1 MNLIQAF
8 AWNVGTFVPRGYKR
22 DGGGPS
28 EIGMQ
33 VHISNHLKL
42 LWSKAMVVSVEEKAY
57 GIRQVGIKKVSDERT
72 NVSVENVLWLVSK
85 LGSRFCSKI
94 SLGDTCLL
102 PRWHPAYSWHEL
114 DSGSFVERG
123 NPSCD
128 VKRKPYKC
136 SPRRGKVSRHMKGA
150 DHPVVVKK
158 FL

>member
-1 MNLIQAF
+1 MRLFESVRSCPEDEGGSLEAGLQAQ
-8 AWNVGTFVPRGYKR
+8 A
-22 DGGGPS
+22 
-28 EIGMQ
+28 
-33 VHISNHLKL
+33 SNHLKL
-42 LWSKAMVVSVEEKAY
+42 LWSQAMVVSVEEKTY

-128 VKRKPYKC
+128 GKRKPYKC
-136 SPRRGKVSRHMKGA
+136 SPRRGRII
-150 DHPVVVKK
+150 
-158 FL
+158 L

>member
-1 MNLIQAF
+1 MQCCTEDEGRTLEAGLQEQA
-8 AWNVGTFVPRGYKR
+8 
-22 DGGGPS
+22 
-28 EIGMQ
+28 
-33 VHISNHLKL
+33 SNHLKL

-114 DSGSFVERG
+114 DPGPFVERG
-123 NPSCD
+123 NSSCD
-128 VKRKPYKC
+128 AKRKPYKWRTHEGRKYRC
-136 SPRRGKVSRHMKGA
+136 IQ
-150 DHPVVVKK
+150 
-158 FL
+158 